1 MPGVP
6 AGLVA
11 RSTRNGILLTWVK
24 SVDPVAVV
32 DADSYEVH
40 RANYLGGDSK
50 KIAHDVTV
58 PKYHDTSVK
67 RGELYFLS
75 LIHI

>member
-1 MPGVP
+1 MFGFVLR
-6 AGLVA
+6 LVA
-11 RSTRNGILLTWVK
+11 RSTRNGISLTWVK

-58 PKYHDTSVK
+58 LLNIVRCQLLCGLFGICP
-67 RGELYFLS
+67 
-75 LIHI
+75 